1 VPESMRE
8 QVLAP
13 LTARSCA
20 EIDFPETSLVC
31 TACRAS
37 ISQMESDIEALGGL
51 FAKVVSEIQRLTTP
65 PEVKIERVRVS
76 EFFPGSFESADQI
89 REALARL
96 QDHLLKLLDE
106 GVKIVV
112 E

>member
-1 VPESMRE
+1 VHWSMVIG
-8 QVLAP
+8 Q
-13 LTARSCA
+13 LTTDT
-20 EIDFPETSLVC
+20 IVC
-31 TACRAS
+31 NACRAS

-51 FAKVVSEIQRLTTP
+51 FAKVISEIQRLTTP

-76 EFFPGSFESADQI
+76 DYLSGPFESADQVMK
-89 REALARL
+89 AVARL
-96 QDHLLKLLDE
+96 QDYLLKLLDE